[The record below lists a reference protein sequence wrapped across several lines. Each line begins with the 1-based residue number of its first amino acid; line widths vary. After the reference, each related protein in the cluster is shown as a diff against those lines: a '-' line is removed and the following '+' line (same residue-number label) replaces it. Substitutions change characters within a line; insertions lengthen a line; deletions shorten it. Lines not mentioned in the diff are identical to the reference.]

1 MKAEAPPGRR
11 AGMQEEHAVDIS
23 AERSNIIWIDV
34 HIVSTLHDQR
44 ICSAKLYALRTGRDG
59 GQREQRLTRP
69 SRDPRPKTANL
80 EARKRPIGAPTGTGT
95 S

>member
-1 MKAEAPPGRR
+1 
-11 AGMQEEHAVDIS
+11 MQEEHAVDIS

-80 EARKRPIGAPTGTGT
+80 EARKRPIHVYMYMY
-95 S
+95 SYM

>member
-69 SRDPRPKTANL
+69 SLDQARAKT
-80 EARKRPIGAPTGTGT
+80 RKT
-95 S
+95 